1 MYIFRWSF
9 FGPAHVCENDLLLN
23 SVQLFG
29 IVLLG
34 GLCAGEVSRRVLAL
48 PRTTG
53 YVVFGLLL
61 GQSGLKWITRGH
73 IESAQLFIDLALGLI
88 LFELGYMVP
97 RTSASTSWNRL
108 KVGSAISLFSAT
120 AIAVTLAAWG
130 FPLKTSIFA
139 ATLCLATSPA
149 ITIATTS
156 DVGAKGDNS
165 GLLLTLVAI
174 NGSLAFAGVTW
185 ATSALAQSQ
194 GYFSGDVLAGAIQ
207 KILRSVALGAGC
219 AAVVL
224 RGAKRLG
231 RHSDHQHLL
240 IIGTIVFGVG
250 MALSLDLSVFFPML
264 VFGYLTKI
272 LDRKNSVVAIRI
284 ASDARIFLV
293 ITFVLAGAA
302 LDIGLVPRYWPVA
315 VSIVVARFAAQFLT
329 LRTCR
334 NVLGMTPRVA
344 GFAAIGLQPMS
355 SVALVLLSSTQSLYG
370 TLEADL
376 AGSLM
381 ATILLL
387 QLIGPLATQ
396 TAILGF
402 GEATHLNRDRFG
414 QNSSTPESA

>member
-1 MYIFRWSF
+1 M
-9 FGPAHVCENDLLLN
+9 VLN
-23 SVQLFG
+23 TVQLFG

-34 GLCAGEVSRRVLAL
+34 GLFAGEMSRRMLAL

-53 YVVFGLLL
+53 YVMFGLLL

-88 LFELGYMVP
+88 LFELGYLVP
-97 RTSASTSWNRL
+97 RASASTSWSRL
-108 KVGSAISLFSAT
+108 RVGWAISLFSAA
-120 AIAVTLAAWG
+120 AIVMTLVAWG
-130 FPLKTSIFA
+130 FPLKASIFA

-156 DVGAKGDNS
+156 DVGAKGDNT
-165 GLLLTLVAI
+165 GLLLSLVAI
-174 NGSLAFAGVTW
+174 NGSLAFIGVTW
-185 ATSALAQSQ
+185 AISALAQSQ
-194 GYFSGDVLAGAIQ
+194 GYFSGDVLVGSIQ
-207 KILRSVALGAGC
+207 KIFRSIALGGGC
-219 AAVVL
+219 AALVL

-231 RHSDHQHLL
+231 RQSDHQHLL
-240 IIGTIVFGVG
+240 IIGSIVFGVG

-264 VFGYLTKI
+264 IFGYLTKTF
-272 LDRKNSVVAIRI
+272 DRKNSVVAIRI

-302 LDIGLVPRYWPVA
+302 LDIALLPRYWPVA
-315 VSIVVARFAAQFLT
+315 VSIVLARFAAQFLT
-329 LRTCR
+329 LRTYR
-334 NVLGMTPRVA
+334 NVLGMTPRAA
-344 GFAAIGLQPMS
+344 GFTAIGLQPMS

-387 QLIGPLATQ
+387 QLLGPLATQ

-402 GEATHLNRDRFG
+402 GEATHLNRSRL
-414 QNSSTPESA
+414 QPESSRTESV